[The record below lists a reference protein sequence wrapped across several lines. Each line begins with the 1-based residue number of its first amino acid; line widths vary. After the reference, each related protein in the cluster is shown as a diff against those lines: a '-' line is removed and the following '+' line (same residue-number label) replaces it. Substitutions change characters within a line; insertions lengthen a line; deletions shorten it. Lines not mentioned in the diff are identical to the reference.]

1 MWVTVV
7 ICTIM
12 IVTTRMMTSTTRTM
26 TIPTM
31 TPSPPGSASGREC
44 GLAQDTRSDQESCC
58 SGVNGFKFAYTK
70 HAKLRIEVSRVT
82 QRH

>member
-26 TIPTM
+26 TP
-31 TPSPPGSASGREC
+31 PPPGSASGREC